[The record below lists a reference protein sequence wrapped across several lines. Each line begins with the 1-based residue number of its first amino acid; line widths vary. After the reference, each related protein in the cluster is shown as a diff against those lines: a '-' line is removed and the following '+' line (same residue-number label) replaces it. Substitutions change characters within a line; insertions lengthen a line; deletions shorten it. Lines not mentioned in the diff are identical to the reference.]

1 MTGAVRPLSRFA
13 AGLLTTSLLAGFAT
27 VANAADQCAPGGTLR
42 MARDQEA
49 TSLVPWDSP
58 GNGNIFSQENIFD
71 HLVDQLPSSPD
82 VQPALAESW
91 EVSPDALTYTF
102 HIRQGV
108 RFSNGDP
115 LTMDDIKWSLDRM
128 IDPKI
133 DASWAFLM
141 DDIKGFEVVDDST
154 IKMVMKKVNASVLYT
169 LSLPGG
175 GIASKKA
182 FDSMG
187 ETAFAQNPIGT
198 GPFAVDKWTLGQDLL
213 LRKNPYYWKAGKPSF
228 DAVDFIIVK
237 DDNARMLKIQS
248 GEADIAQTVPFSQ
261 AKTID
266 AADGISVK
274 VEPYVVLDSVWL
286 NNAAKPLDEKSVRQA
301 LNYATP
307 KDVINEVVFDGLGTP
322 QNSMISTGLR
332 YWDPSVPAYP
342 YDIEKAKQ
350 LLATSSVPNGFDLPI
365 LVDGKD
371 TLSEQTVEILQAE
384 WAKIGVNVDIQ
395 KLDGSVIDDRYW
407 KGDYMARMYPPS
419 AISSDIPDD
428 SEQAAIM
435 LAYGEQWHSFG
446 TNYKSDEATKIV
458 NEAVGTVDG
467 ARREA
472 LYHKLQRLGMEDAPQ
487 VAMIFAPTVTAVS
500 DRIGNFQTLT
510 PGWWR
515 LEDVCFKN

>member
-1 MTGAVRPLSRFA
+1 MTGTARHLRSLA
-13 AGLLTTSLLAGFAT
+13 AGLLTTTFVAGFA
-27 VANAADQCAPGGTLR
+27 AAAYAADACAAGGTLR
-42 MARDQEA
+42 MARDQE
-49 TSLVPWDSP
+49 TSSLVPWDSP

-102 HIRQGV
+102 HIRRGV
-108 RFSNGDP
+108 KFSNGDP

-128 IDPKI
+128 LDPKI
-133 DASWAFLM
+133 DAAWAFLM
-141 DDIKGFEVVDDST
+141 GDIKNFEVVDENT
-154 IKMVMKKVNASVLYT
+154 IKMNMKKVNASVLYT

-182 FDSMG
+182 FETLG
-187 ETAFAQNPIGT
+187 ETAFAQSPIGT

-213 LRKNPYYWKAGKPSF
+213 LKKNPYYWKSGKPYF
-228 DAVDFIIVK
+228 DAVDLILVK

-248 GEADIAQTVPFSQ
+248 GEADISQSVPFAQ
-261 AKTID
+261 AKTLD
-266 AADGISVK
+266 AIDGITVK

-286 NNAAKPLDEKSVRQA
+286 NNAAKPLDEKAVRQA

-307 KDVINEVVFDGLGTP
+307 KDVINEVVFDNLGIP

-332 YWDPSVPAYP
+332 YWDATVPAYP

-365 LVDGKD
+365 LVDAKD
-371 TLSEQTVEILQAE
+371 SLSEQTVEILQSE

-395 KLDGSVIDDRYW
+395 RLDGAVIDDRYW

-446 TNYKSDEATKIV
+446 TNYKSDEATQIV
-458 NEAVGTVDG
+458 NEAVSTVDS
-467 ARREA
+467 AKREE

-487 VAMIFAPTVTAVS
+487 VALIFAPTVTAVS
-500 DRIGNFQTLT
+500 DKIGNFQTLT

-515 LEDVCFKN
+515 LEDVCFKK